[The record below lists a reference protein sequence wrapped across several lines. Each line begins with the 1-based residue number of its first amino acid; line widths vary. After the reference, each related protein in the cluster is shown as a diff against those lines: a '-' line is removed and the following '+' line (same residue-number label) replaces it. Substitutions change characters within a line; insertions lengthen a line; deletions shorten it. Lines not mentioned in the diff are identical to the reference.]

1 MNTKKQFNKIA
12 ESSLFRLDGEKI
24 DILDELQT
32 LCECIEENSAAA
44 EYEDEETNWGMG
56 EGGECTLD
64 ELIIGAY
71 WALTECHAGQE
82 SQSYAVMCSIGQIFQ
97 PGMTSGP
104 EEESGEKTAYDLICA
119 DLLSKVS
126 A

>member
-1 MNTKKQFNKIA
+1 MSNTEKQFAVIA
-12 ESSLFRLDGEKI
+12 ESSLFRLDGSQV

-32 LCECIEENSAAA
+32 LCECIEA
-44 EYEDEETNWGMG
+44 EAETNWCIG

-82 SQSYAVMCSIGQIFQ
+82 SQSYAVMCSIGRIYT
-97 PGMTSGP
+97 PNMASGP
-104 EEESGEKTAYDLICA
+104 QEESGEKHAYDMICA
-119 DLLSKVS
+119 DLLNKVS

>member
-1 MNTKKQFNKIA
+1 MNSTEKQFTVIA

-32 LCECIEENSAAA
+32 LCECVTA
-44 EYEDEETNWGMG
+44 EDETDWCIG
-56 EGGECTLD
+56 EFGEFTLD

-82 SQSYAVMCSIGQIFQ
+82 SQSYAVMCSIGQIYT
-97 PGMTSGP
+97 PNMASGP
-104 EEESGEKTAYDLICA
+104 EDESGEKTAYDLICA
-119 DLLSKVS
+119 DLLKGDK